1 MAVDPSDTLDPP
13 YGLGECAER
22 AYPTSISCNTMF
34 TENSAM
40 ISTIPM
46 RKQGDFVQIIVP
58 EIIAKPQSNETDII
72 QFGLPNDDTWLG
84 KNRVSRR
91 FACVG
96 FNGCEKN
103 VDNMTNEI
111 CICQIDIDSEGNV
124 YIAPKGHNEGFTAG
138 ANWNDPIGICA
149 TTISYLVDDS
159 EPQEEEETEEAEPQ
173 TKMIKLG

>member
-13 YGLGECAER
+13 YGLGKCVER
-22 AYPTSISCNTMF
+22 AWPCSISCNTMF

-40 ISTIPM
+40 ITTIPI
-46 RKQGDFVQIIVP
+46 RKRGDFVQIILAEVLCKP
-58 EIIAKPQSNETDII
+58 ESNETDLIK
-72 QFGLPNDDTWLG
+72 FRLPNDDTWLG

-111 CICQIDIDSEGNV
+111 CICQIDIDAEGNV
-124 YIAPKGHNEGFTAG
+124 YIAPKGHNEGFSAG
-138 ANWNDPIGICA
+138 ANRNDPIGICA

-159 EPQEEEETEEAEPQ
+159 EPQEEEAEPQ

>member
-1 MAVDPSDTLDPP
+1 MAVDPSDALDSP
-13 YGLGECAER
+13 YGLGECEEKSWPCSA
-22 AYPTSISCNTMF
+22 SCNTMF

-40 ISTIPM
+40 LAGAAL
-46 RKQGDFVQIIVP
+46 RKRGDFVQIIIP

-72 QFGLPNDDTWLG
+72 QFDLPNDDTWLG

-111 CICQIDIDSEGNV
+111 CICQIDIDPQGTV
-124 YIAPKGHNEGFTAG
+124 YIAPKGHNEGFSAG
-138 ANWNDPIGICA
+138 NNWNDPIGICA

-159 EPQEEEETEEAEPQ
+159 EPQEEEEEAEPQ